1 MDERTRCRDGLWT
14 GRHGSGPGGVTLMEV
29 LISIFI
35 LAVGLFGVAALLP
48 IGGSDILVSVQAD
61 RAAAV
66 GAAAMREVRARKI
79 TEPFQWDVGTSSS
92 IPMWFRGGNQYDG
105 ARAAQYVLIDPLG
118 VASHPLGVASEVWS
132 TFPALEREPE
142 PPLEWRRKAI
152 MDRVSIRSAPTASAG
167 QLSLEGAR
175 EIFVSPDDVLFDI
188 PTDRRLRARLLYRDV
203 GTGGTVMSDPSAYHP
218 KTYFPDPPAGSHR
231 PESEGNYSW
240 MVMLTPTPGDGT
252 TTGFGR
258 ALCSI
263 IVFYKRNLT
272 SQAGS
277 NPNTPEVTANVQFLG
292 PGYGGGEVLLTL
304 SKESHASRLQTDH
317 WILLLSRGGG
327 PPPSGS
333 LFRWYRIVAVA
344 SHPSNSLQ
352 RYVTLA
358 GPDWTAGST
367 AQAVLMEGV
376 VGVYTRVIEMEQGRP
391 P

>member
-48 IGGSDILVSVQAD
+48 IGGADILVSVQAD

-79 TEPFQWDVGTSSS
+79 TEPFQWDVGTSSP

-105 ARAAQYVLIDPLG
+105 AQAAQYVLIDPLG
-118 VASHPLGVASEVWS
+118 VASQGWS
-132 TFPALEREPE
+132 TFPADTSLFP
-142 PPLEWRRKAI
+142 I
-152 MDRVSIRSAPTASAG
+152 MDRVSIRRAPTASAG

-188 PTDRRLRARLLYRDV
+188 PTDRRLRARLLYRV
-203 GTGGTVMSDPSAYHP
+203 AGTGGTVMSDPSAYTP
-218 KTYFPDPPAGSHR
+218 GPTAGSHR

-263 IVFYKRNLT
+263 IVVYKRNLT
-272 SQAGS
+272 SQDGS
-277 NPNTPEVTANVQFLG
+277 NPNPPEVTANVQFLG
-292 PGYGGGEVLLTL
+292 TGYGGGEVLLTL

>member
-1 MDERTRCRDGLWT
+1 MDERTRCRDCLWT
-14 GRHGSGPGGVTLMEV
+14 GRHGAGPVGVTLMEV

-79 TEPFQWDVGTSSS
+79 TEPFQWEMGTTSPLPV
-92 IPMWFRGGNQYDG
+92 PMWFRGGIQYKG
-105 ARAAQYVLIDPLG
+105 TAAEYILIDPLG
-118 VASHPLGVASEVWS
+118 VASQGWN
-132 TFPALEREPE
+132 TFPTCTSP
-142 PPLEWRRKAI
+142 I
-152 MDRVSIRSAPTASAG
+152 MARLSIRSAPRASEG

-188 PTDRRLRARLLYRDV
+188 PTDRRLRARLLYRV
-203 GTGGTVMSDPSAYHP
+203 AGTGGTVMSDPSAYSP
-218 KTYFPDPPAGSHR
+218 GPTAGSHR

-240 MVMLTPTPGDGT
+240 MVMLTPTPGDNT
-252 TTGFGR
+252 ATGFGR

-272 SQAGS
+272 SQDGS
-277 NPNTPEVTANVQFLG
+277 NPNPPEVTANVQFLG
-292 PGYGGGEVLLTL
+292 TGYGGGEVLLTL
-304 SKESHASRLQTDH
+304 SKESHAARLQRDH

-367 AQAVLMEGV
+367 PQAVLMEGV

-391 P
+391 PTP